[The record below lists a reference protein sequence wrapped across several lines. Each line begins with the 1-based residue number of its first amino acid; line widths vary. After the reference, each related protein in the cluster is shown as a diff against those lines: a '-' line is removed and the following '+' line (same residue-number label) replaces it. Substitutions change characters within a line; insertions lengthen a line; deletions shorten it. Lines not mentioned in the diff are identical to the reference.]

1 MDIRSTD
8 VGSLKVGGYVIID
21 GAACRVASIQTSKTG
36 KHGHAKSRVEA
47 IGLVDDQ
54 KRIIVKPSHD
64 RIEVPIVEKKSAQIL
79 SVIGDSANVMDLE
92 SYETFNLKIPE
103 DLKDKVTE
111 GKQVLYWIVL
121 NERILKQL
129 K

>member
-121 NERILKQL
+121 NEKILK
-129 K
+129 KIK

>member
-21 GAACRVASIQTSKTG
+21 GAACRVVSIQTSKTG

-121 NERILKQL
+121 NEKILKQL

>member
-21 GAACRVASIQTSKTG
+21 GAACRVVSIQTSKTG

-92 SYETFNLKIPE
+92 SYETFNLKSPE
-103 DLKDKVTE
+103 DLKD
-111 GKQVLYWIVL
+111 
-121 NERILKQL
+121 
-129 K
+129 